1 MSGKKGLS
9 ARESELVAKA
19 WQCLKTDPQID
30 FNKFA
35 ELCEYK
41 NEATA
46 RVSWGA
52 VRKKLSEAAG
62 VAPSGSAGSK
72 RKAAGSKPV
81 PQPAPKPAAAV
92 AAALAT
98 SDDNADDE
106 NEVGPPPSKKP
117 RVSAATATSKGQ
129 GQANVKD
136 NAKGKQRAKKEVS
149 AVQDDDVDDEL
160 KEQSGVFI
168 KREPQDEEGN
178 APYGA

>member
-52 VRKKLSEAAG
+52 VRKKLSGAAG
-62 VAPSGSAGSK
+62 AAPSGQAGSK

-81 PQPAPKPAAAV
+81 SQPAPK
-92 AAALAT
+92 LA
-98 SDDNADDE
+98 SEDDTDDE
-106 NEVGPPPSKKP
+106 NEASQPPSKKP
-117 RVSAATATSKGQ
+117 RTKAVAAASKSQDQGNSKGK
-129 GQANVKD
+129 V
-136 NAKGKQRAKKEVS
+136 KGKVRAKKEVL
-149 AVQDDDVDDEL
+149 AVQDDDVDEDI
-160 KEQSGVFI
+160 KGQSGAFI
-168 KREPQDEEGN
+168 KREPQDEDDT
-178 APYGA
+178 PYGAG